1 MYGLMYTIWKKSD
14 TESVALMTEPDPKL
28 HIDVYSDVVCPWC
41 YVGKRRLERA
51 LKEWRDDVPV
61 EMKWR
66 PFQLNPTMPK
76 DGMDRTIYLETKF
89 GSLDVFNEMEQRLL
103 EAGRAEQIPFA
114 FEKIARTPNTFLA
127 HRLIWYAGQQGCQDA
142 VVESLFKGYF
152 EEGSDIGSKSILVEL
167 ADRVGLGA
175 DDFLT
180 SEEGTAEVKAEE
192 SMGHKLGI
200 RGVPYFVID
209 QNYGISGAQPV
220 EVFVA
225 AMEKVR
231 PNLSTA
237 ADS

>member
-1 MYGLMYTIWKKSD
+1 MTLMI
-14 TESVALMTEPDPKL
+14 ELDPKLHIKL

-51 LKEWRDDVPV
+51 LREWRDDSCV
-61 EMKWR
+61 EVNWR

-76 DGMDRTIYLETKF
+76 HGMDRTVYLETKF
-89 GSLDVFNEMEQRLL
+89 GSLDRFREMEQRLL
-103 EAGRAEQIPFA
+103 EAGKAERISFA

-127 HRLIWYAGQQGCQDA
+127 HRLIWYAEQQGCQDV
-142 VVESLFKGYF
+142 VVESLFKAYF
-152 EEGSDIGSKSILVEL
+152 EEGSDIGSQSILVEL
-167 ADRVGLGA
+167 ADRAGLRA
-175 DDFLT
+175 DRFFDT
-180 SEEGTAEVKAEE
+180 EEGTTEVRAEE
-192 SMGHKLGI
+192 AVGHGLGI

-209 QNYGISGAQPV
+209 KALGISGAQPV

-225 AMEKVR
+225 ALEKVR